1 MGILRVP
8 MSVPAPE
15 SPAPR
20 GFFARLRRA
29 RDAADAAWLEE
40 ARGRMRSQPNF
51 FASLTPEIL
60 EALRENDGIDIM
72 GGPAPKRSDP

>member
-1 MGILRVP
+1 

-15 SPAPR
+15 RPAPR
-20 GFFARLRRA
+20 GLFARLRRA

-51 FASLTPEIL
+51 FASLTPELL
-60 EALRENDGIDIM
+60 EALRQSDGIDIM